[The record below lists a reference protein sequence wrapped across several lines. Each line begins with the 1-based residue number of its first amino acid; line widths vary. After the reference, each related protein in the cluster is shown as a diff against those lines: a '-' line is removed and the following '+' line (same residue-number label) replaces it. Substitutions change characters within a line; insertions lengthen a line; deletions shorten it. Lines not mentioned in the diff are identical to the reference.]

1 MRNLGL
7 ISVGG
12 TKKFDVDLATFAE
25 RLADGLERERGRVA
39 IAAEMSKHDPIDFS
53 GKQFFDHGG
62 GRVIREMSVPR
73 LDPLFH
79 RPGPMRVALQKFF
92 VVVSLDH
99 ERVHFEAVPQSSL
112 WRNRGR

>member
-1 MRNLGL
+1 MKCADLGL
-7 ISVGG
+7 AAGKPG
-12 TKKFDVDLATFAE
+12 TDFRLRGANSFDVDLATFAE

-62 GRVIREMSVPR
+62 GRVIGKMPVTR

-79 RPGPMRVALQKFF
+79 QPGPMCVAL
-92 VVVSLDH
+92 
-99 ERVHFEAVPQSSL
+99 
-112 WRNRGR
+112 